1 MAWMRA
7 YLTADELA
15 SIMSI
20 LDAYAHSCPD
30 DDPRSMD
37 VRRADALLDLITG
50 GSLGDIPSPQLPDND
65 LPDNDTDN
73 SNGVNQPAADDTG
86 VSGGGIDDCGYEPST
101 SPATAAGSAFHQRPR
116 KPGV

>member
-1 MAWMRA
+1 MIAVDPQAAQDRHEEAKRQRRVQSSPADDSMAWMRA

-20 LDAYAHSCPD
+20 LDAYARSCPD

-50 GSLGDIPSPQLPDND
+50 GSLGDIPAPQF
-65 LPDNDTDN
+65 
-73 SNGVNQPAADDTG
+73 
-86 VSGGGIDDCGYEPST
+86 PSL
-101 SPATAAGSAFHQRPR
+101 SRFLC
-116 KPGV
+116 KPEVIGLLVLLY